1 MARVYTI
8 DVVTSASQ
16 SPISRQ
22 RVEQANR
29 VLGWPDGGFLLW
41 LKRQL
46 SACLFKPSQCQLCEI
61 LAILP
66 PFFFFLPSSQCWWLT
81 PYRPDKKQSLQQN
94 NVLNEY
100 FLSEVLFIFPES
112 AEISEFMM
120 QTNLITAFKQTG
132 KHTAFKCY
140 LKGGLCKNL
149 VVSLSLKL

>member
-16 SPISRQ
+16 SPIRRQ

-66 PFFFFLPSSQCWWLT
+66 FFFFFLHSSQCWWLA
-81 PYRPDKKQSLQQN
+81 PYRPNKKQSLQQN
-94 NVLNEY
+94 NVPNKY
-100 FLSEVLFIFPES
+100 FLSEVLFIFPQS
-112 AEISEFMM
+112 AEISEFTM
-120 QTNLITAFKQTG
+120 QTSLITAFKQMR
-132 KHTAFKCY
+132 KYIAIKCS
-140 LKGGLCKNL
+140 LKGGLCKNFL
-149 VVSLSLKL
+149 RLKL

>member
-66 PFFFFLPSSQCWWLT
+66 PFFFPPLPSFSMLVASTIQAWWKTIPSAKQCVEW
-81 PYRPDKKQSLQQN
+81 
-94 NVLNEY
+94 
-100 FLSEVLFIFPES
+100 IFFVRIVVYLPPKS
-112 AEISEFMM
+112 KISEFMM
-120 QTNLITAFKQTG
+120 QANLIFKQMGKYIAFKY
-132 KHTAFKCY
+132 Y

-149 VVSLSLKL
+149 VVSPRLKL